1 MPAVTEK
8 LVTPPVVRKY
18 LDSLAGQPEYTPEVL
33 AEIEQSLTLSFHHG
47 GGYMRCRGYGA
58 DMEVLF
64 AGTGDEAADWWH
76 AQEPEVATSASLAY
90 IPPWK
95 QTKRE
100 TGIRD

>member
-1 MPAVTEK
+1 MPAVTAK

-18 LDSLAGQPEYTPEVL
+18 VDSLAGQPEYTPDVL
-33 AEIEQSLTLSFHHG
+33 AEIEQALTLSYHHG
-47 GGYMRCRGYGA
+47 GGYRWARGSGA
-58 DMEVLF
+58 DREIVF

-76 AQEPEVATSASLAY
+76 AQEPEVAASVSLAY

-100 TGIRD
+100 LGLRD